1 MLGRQSAARKRTVRR
16 LPSASPAVRRRP
28 AALPLALLL
37 LACAAL
43 LRAAGAL
50 AAPPD
55 WALLDQVLV
64 ENVRD
69 GYVDYDGIAA
79 NPRFARLLDQ
89 LATAE
94 VPADRDGQVAFLV
107 NAYNAFAISGILQG
121 QSPATRFGR
130 HRFFKRA
137 KFRLAGGQVTLDE
150 IEHGRLR
157 PLGEPRIHFAIVC
170 GALSCPRL
178 ANRAWRAETLDA
190 DLDAAARRFMND
202 PTRNH
207 FDVARKTAF
216 LSPLFDWFAADFEA
230 AAGSVPKY
238 VERYVDEPA
247 TRAALRE
254 GRLAVRYLDY
264 DWDLNGSRTTA
275 AAD

>member
-1 MLGRQSAARKRTVRR
+1 MAPAARC
-16 LPSASPAVRRRP
+16 RP
-28 AALPLALLL
+28 AALPLALLV

-43 LRAAGAL
+43 LRAPGAL
-50 AAPPD
+50 AAVPD
-55 WALLDQVLV
+55 YGLLDQVLV

-69 GYVDYDGIAA
+69 GYVDYDGMAA
-79 NPRFARLLDQ
+79 NPRFATFLSQ

-94 VPADRDGQVAFLV
+94 LPAGREEQIAFLV

-130 HRFFKRA
+130 HRFFKRT
-137 KFRLAGGQVTLDE
+137 KFRLAGAQTTLDE
-150 IEHGRLR
+150 LEHGRLR

-178 ANRAWRAETLDA
+178 ASRAWRAGTLDA
-190 DLDAAARRFMND
+190 DLDAAARRFVND

-207 FDVARKTAF
+207 FDVARRTAF

-230 AAGSVPKY
+230 AAGSVPKF
-238 VERYVDEPA
+238 VERYVEEPA

-254 GRLAVRYLDY
+254 GRLAVRWLDY
-264 DWDLNGSRTTA
+264 DWDLNGSRVTRPG
-275 AAD
+275 D